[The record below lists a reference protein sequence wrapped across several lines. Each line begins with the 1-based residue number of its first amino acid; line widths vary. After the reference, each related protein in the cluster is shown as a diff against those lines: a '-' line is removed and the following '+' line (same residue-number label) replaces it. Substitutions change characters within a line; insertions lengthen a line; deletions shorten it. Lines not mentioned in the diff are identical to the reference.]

1 MLLAA
6 GLVLD
11 GAVSSPWQLYLSYGL
26 LTAVGV
32 AAAGWVPAVLLVR
45 GWYPQRVGTML
56 GLTSAGIGVGISVF
70 VPLCQWLI
78 DLVGWHPGAPP
89 GSVAVPLL
97 RYLVGPLRGET
108 FWGIAGALRR
118 YLEEAH
124 PGSGQE
130 SRSRW
135 DRERCSLR
143 ASPARTAGE
152 KQP

>member
-1 MLLAA
+1 VLLAA

-11 GAVSSPWQLYLSYGL
+11 GAVSSPWQLSLSYGL

-89 GSVAVPLL
+89 
-97 RYLVGPLRGET
+97 
-108 FWGIAGALRR
+108 
-118 YLEEAH
+118 
-124 PGSGQE
+124 
-130 SRSRW
+130 
-135 DRERCSLR
+135 RERGGTT
-143 ASPARTAGE
+143 PALFGWPATWGNLLGNRRRVAAL
-152 KQP
+152 P